1 MGLLRCDV
9 STPGCADTLEERVR
23 GLAEIQMV
31 LGETYV
37 GLPDHFATAQLYL
50 QNLMRQVTNNLFTP
64 FDANS
69 NDRLGTHEFHLL
81 YQAIISD
88 SNTNLNI
95 CEDDFLGFCD
105 GNGDDQVTQ
114 GELELCTGVVPYCN
128 TPDDTA
134 VLLASELLVSQLQP
148 VFADIISRG
157 RFENSDFP
165 FSDRED
171 PKGLL
176 SMTEF
181 QMLYGRMIELYNVLP
196 SVCPQSV
203 FELCNT
209 DGDQFISLEEVF
221 VCGGSKA

>member
-1 MGLLRCDV
+1 MVIGSHSAFFISLLD
-9 STPGCADTLEERVR
+9 
-23 GLAEIQMV
+23 
-31 LGETYV
+31 
-37 GLPDHFATAQLYL
+37 
-50 QNLMRQVTNNLFTP
+50 
-64 FDANS
+64 
-69 NDRLGTHEFHLL
+69 
-81 YQAIISD
+81 
-88 SNTNLNI
+88 
-95 CEDDFLGFCD
+95 
-105 GNGDDQVTQ
+105 
-114 GELELCTGVVPYCN
+114 CN